1 MVGYLKEQIYNRIYI
16 KERIQ
21 KSMTSFLLDQSPAS
35 ETAVREANKL
45 LNTIEGYIPKVIDFG
60 VNIII
65 ALVIFFV
72 GKIIINWLIKIC
84 NKFLEK
90 AKVEISIRRFLKSL
104 LRAMLYIILIII
116 ICDRVGI
123 NTASFIAVLGTLG
136 LTVGLALQGSL
147 SNFAGGVLILLLKPF
162 KVGDYI
168 VDSGSGAEGKVDRID
183 LFYTKIIT
191 GDNRAVFIPNGS
203 LSNATI
209 TNNTEFNTRRV
220 DIVFG
225 IAYESDI
232 DKAKDII
239 YNIAKEDEKALQDK
253 EITVFVSSL
262 DASQVSITLRVWC
275 ETDFYWDVRARVM
288 EQVKKAFDANNIE
301 IPFDQLQVH
310 IAK

>member
-1 MVGYLKEQIYNRIYI
+1 
-16 KERIQ
+16 
-21 KSMTSFLLDQSPAS
+21 MTNFLLDQAATS
-35 ETAVREANKL
+35 ETTVKEANKL
-45 LNTIEGYIPKVIDFG
+45 LDTIEGYIPKVIDFG
-60 VNIII
+60 VNVII
-65 ALVIFFV
+65 ALVIFFI
-72 GKIIINWLIKIC
+72 GKIIINWLLKVC

-104 LRAMLYIILIII
+104 IRVVLYVILIII

-191 GDNRAVFIPNGS
+191 VDNRAVFIPNGT

-209 TNNTEFNTRRV
+209 TNN
-220 DIVFG
+220 
-225 IAYESDI
+225 
-232 DKAKDII
+232 
-239 YNIAKEDEKALQDK
+239 DENALLDK
-253 EITVFVSSL
+253 EISVFVSSL
-262 DASQVSITLRVWC
+262 DASQVTITLRVWC
-275 ETDFYWDVRARVM
+275 ETDYYWDVKARVT
-288 EQVKKAFDANNIE
+288 EAVKKSFDANSID

>member
-1 MVGYLKEQIYNRIYI
+1 MVGYLKE
-16 KERIQ
+16 RIQ
-21 KSMTSFLLDQSPAS
+21 TSMTGFLLNQTTTTGA
-35 ETAVREANKL
+35 AVEEANKL
-45 LNTIEGYIPKVIDFG
+45 LDTIEGYIPKVIDFG
-60 VNIII
+60 VNVII
-65 ALVIFFV
+65 ALLIFFV
-72 GKIIINWLIKIC
+72 GKIIINWLLKVC
-84 NKFLEK
+84 NKFFEK
-90 AKVEISIRRFLKSL
+90 AKMEISIRRFLKSL
-104 LRAMLYIILIII
+104 IRVALYVILLII

-168 VDSGSGAEGKVDRID
+168 VDSSSGTEGKVDRID

-191 GDNRAVFIPNGS
+191 GDNRAVFIPNGA

-220 DIVFG
+220 DFVFG

-239 YNIAKEDEKALQDK
+239 YNIAKGDEKALADK
-253 EITVFVSSL
+253 EVSVFVSSL

-275 ETDFYWDVRARVM
+275 ETDYYWDVKARVT
-288 EQVKKAFDANNIE
+288 EQVKKAFDANGIE

>member
-1 MVGYLKEQIYNRIYI
+1 
-16 KERIQ
+16 
-21 KSMTSFLLDQSPAS
+21 MTSFLLDQSAAS
-35 ETAVREANKL
+35 ETAVKEANKL

-60 VNIII
+60 VNIIL
-65 ALVIFFV
+65 ALVIFFI
-72 GKIIINWLIKIC
+72 GKIIINWLIKIS

-123 NTASFIAVLGTLG
+123 DTASFIAVLGTLG

-232 DKAKDII
+232 DKAKEII
-239 YNIAKEDEKALQDK
+239 HNIAKEDEKALQDK
-253 EITVFVSSL
+253 EIAVFVSSL

-275 ETDFYWDVRARVM
+275 ETDYYWDVKARVM

>member
-1 MVGYLKEQIYNRIYI
+1 
-16 KERIQ
+16 
-21 KSMTSFLLDQSPAS
+21 MTSFLLDQSATS
-35 ETAVREANKL
+35 ETAVKEANKL

-60 VNIII
+60 VNIIL
-65 ALVIFFV
+65 ALVIFFI
-72 GKIIINWLIKIC
+72 GKIIINWLTKIS

-123 NTASFIAVLGTLG
+123 DTASFIAVLGTLG

-232 DKAKDII
+232 DKAKEII
-239 YNIAKEDEKALQDK
+239 HNIAKEDEKALQDK
-253 EITVFVSSL
+253 EIDVFVSSL

-275 ETDFYWDVRARVM
+275 ETDYYWDVKARVM

>member
-1 MVGYLKEQIYNRIYI
+1 
-16 KERIQ
+16 
-21 KSMTSFLLDQSPAS
+21 MTNFLLDQAAAS
-35 ETAVREANKL
+35 DTAVKEANKL
-45 LNTIEGYIPKVIDFG
+45 LDTIEGYIPKAIDFG
-60 VNIII
+60 VNVII
-65 ALVIFFV
+65 ALLIFFV
-72 GKIIINWLIKIC
+72 GKIIINWLLKVC

-104 LRAMLYIILIII
+104 IRVALYVILLII

-168 VDSGSGAEGKVDRID
+168 VDNGSGAEGNVDRID

-191 GDNRAVFIPNGS
+191 GDNRAVFIPNGA

-220 DIVFG
+220 DFVFG

-232 DKAKDII
+232 DKAKKII
-239 YNIAKEDEKALQDK
+239 YDIAKSDEKALPDK
-253 EITVFVSSL
+253 DISVFVSSL
-262 DASQVSITLRVWC
+262 DASQVAITLRVWC
-275 ETDFYWDVRARVM
+275 ETDYYWDVKARVT
-288 EQVKKAFDANNIE
+288 EAVKKSFDANGIE

>member
-1 MVGYLKEQIYNRIYI
+1 
-16 KERIQ
+16 
-21 KSMTSFLLDQSPAS
+21 MTNFLLDQAAAS
-35 ETAVREANKL
+35 DTAVKEANKL
-45 LNTIEGYIPKVIDFG
+45 LDTIEGYIPKAIDFG
-60 VNIII
+60 VNVII
-65 ALVIFFV
+65 ALLIFFV
-72 GKIIINWLIKIC
+72 GKIIINWLLKVC

-104 LRAMLYIILIII
+104 IRVGLYVILLII

-168 VDSGSGAEGKVDRID
+168 VDNGSGAEGNVDRID

-191 GDNRAVFIPNGS
+191 GDNRAVFIPNGA

-220 DIVFG
+220 DFVFG

-232 DKAKDII
+232 DKAKKII
-239 YNIAKEDEKALQDK
+239 YDIAKSDEKALPDK
-253 EITVFVSSL
+253 DVSVFVSSL
-262 DASQVSITLRVWC
+262 DASQVAITLRVWC
-275 ETDFYWDVRARVM
+275 ETDYYWDVKARVT
-288 EQVKKAFDANNIE
+288 EAVKKSFDANGIE

>member
-1 MVGYLKEQIYNRIYI
+1 
-16 KERIQ
+16 
-21 KSMTSFLLDQSPAS
+21 MTNFLLDQAAAS
-35 ETAVREANKL
+35 DTAVKEANKL
-45 LNTIEGYIPKVIDFG
+45 LDTIEGYIPKAIDFG
-60 VNIII
+60 VNVII
-65 ALVIFFV
+65 ALLIFFV
-72 GKIIINWLIKIC
+72 GKIIINWLLKVC

-104 LRAMLYIILIII
+104 IRVGLYVILLII

-168 VDSGSGAEGKVDRID
+168 VDNGSGAEGNVDRID

-191 GDNRAVFIPNGS
+191 GDNRAVFIPNGA

-220 DIVFG
+220 DFVFG

-232 DKAKDII
+232 DKAKKII
-239 YNIAKEDEKALQDK
+239 YDIAKSDEKALPDK
-253 EITVFVSSL
+253 DISVFVSSL
-262 DASQVSITLRVWC
+262 DASQVAITLRVWC
-275 ETDFYWDVRARVM
+275 ETDYYWDVKARVT
-288 EQVKKAFDANNIE
+288 EAVKKSFDANGIE

>member
-1 MVGYLKEQIYNRIYI
+1 
-16 KERIQ
+16 
-21 KSMTSFLLDQSPAS
+21 MTSFLLDQSPAS

>member
-1 MVGYLKEQIYNRIYI
+1 
-16 KERIQ
+16 
-21 KSMTSFLLDQSPAS
+21 MTNFLLDQAATS
-35 ETAVREANKL
+35 ETTVKEANKL
-45 LNTIEGYIPKVIDFG
+45 LDTIEGYIPKVIDFG
-60 VNIII
+60 VNVIIT
-65 ALVIFFV
+65 LVIFFI
-72 GKIIINWLIKIC
+72 GKIIINWLLKVC

-104 LRAMLYIILIII
+104 IRVVLYVILIII

-191 GDNRAVFIPNGS
+191 VDNRAVFIPNGT

-220 DIVFG
+220 DFAFG

-232 DKAKDII
+232 DKAKAII
-239 YNIAKEDEKALQDK
+239 YDIAKNDENALLDK
-253 EITVFVSSL
+253 EISVFVSSL
-262 DASQVSITLRVWC
+262 DASQVTITLRVWC
-275 ETDFYWDVRARVM
+275 ETDYYWDVKARVT
-288 EQVKKAFDANNIE
+288 EAVKKSFDANGID

>member
-1 MVGYLKEQIYNRIYI
+1 
-16 KERIQ
+16 
-21 KSMTSFLLDQSPAS
+21 MTNFLLDQATTS
-35 ETAVREANKL
+35 ETTVKEANKL
-45 LNTIEGYIPKVIDFG
+45 LDTIEGYIPKVIDFG
-60 VNIII
+60 VNVII
-65 ALVIFFV
+65 ALVIFFI
-72 GKIIINWLIKIC
+72 GKIIINWLLKVC

-104 LRAMLYIILIII
+104 IRVVLYVILIII

-191 GDNRAVFIPNGS
+191 VDNRAVFIPNGT

-220 DIVFG
+220 DFAFG

-232 DKAKDII
+232 DKAKAII
-239 YNIAKEDEKALQDK
+239 YDIAKSDENALLDK
-253 EITVFVSSL
+253 EISVFVSSL
-262 DASQVSITLRVWC
+262 DASQVTITLRVWC
-275 ETDFYWDVRARVM
+275 ETDYYWDVKARVT
-288 EQVKKAFDANNIE
+288 EAVKKSFDANGID

>member
-1 MVGYLKEQIYNRIYI
+1 
-16 KERIQ
+16 
-21 KSMTSFLLDQSPAS
+21 MTSFLLDQSATS
-35 ETAVREANKL
+35 ETAVKEANKL

-60 VNIII
+60 VNIIL
-65 ALVIFFV
+65 ALVIFFI
-72 GKIIINWLIKIC
+72 GKIIINWLTKIS
-84 NKFLEK
+84 NKFIEK
-90 AKVEISIRRFLKSL
+90 SKVEISIRRFLKSL

-123 NTASFIAVLGTLG
+123 DTASFIAVLGTLG

-232 DKAKDII
+232 DKAKEII
-239 YNIAKEDEKALQDK
+239 HNIAKEDEKALQDK
-253 EITVFVSSL
+253 EIDVFVSSL

-275 ETDFYWDVRARVM
+275 ETDYYWDVKARVM

>member
-1 MVGYLKEQIYNRIYI
+1 
-16 KERIQ
+16 
-21 KSMTSFLLDQSPAS
+21 MTNFLLDQAAAS
-35 ETAVREANKL
+35 DTAVKEANKL
-45 LNTIEGYIPKVIDFG
+45 LDTIEGYIPKAIDFG
-60 VNIII
+60 VNVII
-65 ALVIFFV
+65 ALLIFFV
-72 GKIIINWLIKIC
+72 GKIIINWLLKVC

-104 LRAMLYIILIII
+104 IRVGLYVILLII

-168 VDSGSGAEGKVDRID
+168 VDNGSGAEGNVDRID

-191 GDNRAVFIPNGS
+191 GDNRAVFIPNGA
-203 LSNATI
+203 LSNTTI

-220 DIVFG
+220 DFVFG

-232 DKAKDII
+232 DKAKKII
-239 YNIAKEDEKALQDK
+239 YDIAKSDEKALPDK
-253 EITVFVSSL
+253 DVSVFVSSL
-262 DASQVSITLRVWC
+262 DASQVAITLRVWC
-275 ETDFYWDVRARVM
+275 ETDYYWDVKARVT
-288 EQVKKAFDANNIE
+288 EAVKKSFDANGIE